1 MKGMGKSRWL
11 SWAAALSLMF
21 LFAVSAW
28 AQAPVKNVILLIG
41 DGMGIN
47 QISAA
52 RLSLADGARSVLNL
66 DTMPYTGFSLN
77 FANNNLVTDSAGKSV
92 LQKRLNDKRREID
105 AILPMIEFST
115 EMVAVVFYDAFD
127 FSSPQLMQQIV
138 LSEPDDSDFVGWDE
152 LKNELTVSEWAQPLV
167 ESALKVRGGDAFL
180 VTSAALEFLRT
191 KTSFDAPEP
200 EQVNEDEAGDEGND
214 GRDQDDDYSTDDL
227 SEAGAGWLSEQGFE
241 TLDH

>member
-77 FANNNLVTDSAGKSV
+77 FANNNLVTDSAARPPRWPQAFAPTPASWV
-92 LQKRLNDKRREID
+92 PCPMARRRR
-105 AILPMIEFST
+105 ASCSKP
-115 EMVAVVFYDAFD
+115 
-127 FSSPQLMQQIV
+127 
-138 LSEPDDSDFVGWDE
+138 
-152 LKNELTVSEWAQPLV
+152 KN
-167 ESALKVRGGDAFL
+167 RG
-180 VTSAALEFLRT
+180 
-191 KTSFDAPEP
+191 
-200 EQVNEDEAGDEGND
+200 
-214 GRDQDDDYSTDDL
+214 
-227 SEAGAGWLSEQGFE
+227 
-241 TLDH
+241 

>member
-77 FANNNLVTDSAGKSV
+77 FANNNLVTDSAAAATALATGFRTDTGKLGTLPDGTPAESIMLKAKEQGLSIGLV
-92 LQKRLNDKRREID
+92 TTVKVTD
-105 AILPMIEFST
+105 ATP
-115 EMVAVVFYDAFD
+115 A
-127 FSSPQLMQQIV
+127 
-138 LSEPDDSDFVGWDE
+138 
-152 LKNELTVSEWAQPLV
+152 
-167 ESALKVRGGDAFL
+167 AFL
-180 VTSAALEFLRT
+180 VNADHRAFERDIARAILQAQPDVLLGGGAELLALT
-191 KTSFDAPEP
+191 PSPNSPKAMP
-200 EQVNEDEAGDEGND
+200 
-214 GRDQDDDYSTDDL
+214 
-227 SEAGAGWLSEQGFE
+227 
-241 TLDH
+241 